1 MADAVAIRFS
11 ADTRAASKGIKDL
24 GKDLQG
30 LEQETDGVSSNM
42 TGAIAL
48 ITGSVVAL
56 GVALVANARD
66 VAALG
71 DEIAKTART
80 AGLGAKQFQIYA
92 FAAERGGVSQQK
104 MTQGLRVLSRN
115 MLEASQGS
123 KQMADRF
130 ANMGIEI
137 QNADGSLRSVDDVLD
152 DVADRVQELG
162 VGTQTTA
169 ELMQVMGR
177 SGADLTNVL
186 LDGEE
191 GLRAMREEAE
201 SLGGILSDELLQAS
215 EEFED
220 SVTNLGAAFQGVRNE
235 LALFVLPALTGLN
248 EKLASTLAG
257 VNSVAD
263 AIQGTEA
270 EGSLGDRFMDAI
282 ENLAEK
288 VGLEDFAGA
297 LRSGRAAERERLRLQ
312 ERAQATPSGAVGGGA
327 GVGVG
332 GGGGR
337 GRAAR
342 PERLTTAG
350 VLNIDPRAVAFTVMM
365 GGSLEDFEAATADVA
380 KMQREMYE
388 EWAAN
393 EEMKT
398 AKAAEEAEK
407 RRRIAMETAEA
418 ESFAA
423 QQAFGA
429 VATFASI
436 AQQAV
441 EDSYAGQTQA
451 GKTAA
456 KALFITAKLA
466 AIAGATVNTALAITN
481 ALANVP
487 APANIAAAVGVG
499 IAGAAEIGV
508 IAATAIQGVAD
519 AGLPPDALRAAG
531 LNQHTV
537 LAVRNDEAV
546 IDPKGTSE
554 ITAMLSLQRRQME
567 MNLMGSAND
576 SRPVVIEMDGRRL
589 TRSLEPHLTR
599 SVEDGSD
606 FRQNVRFAG
615 AL

>member
-42 TGAIAL
+42 TAALAL

-56 GVALVANARD
+56 GAALVANARD

-71 DEIAKTART
+71 DQIAKTART

-123 KQMADRF
+123 RQMADRF

-177 SGADLTNVL
+177 SGAELTNVL
-186 LDGEE
+186 MDGEE

-201 SLGGILSDELLQAS
+201 NLGGIMSGELLRAS
-215 EEFED
+215 EQFED
-220 SVTNLGAAFQGVRNE
+220 SVTNLGAAFQGFRNL
-235 LALFVLPALTGLN
+235 LAEFVLPAMTGLN
-248 EKLASTLAG
+248 QKLAESLAG
-257 VNSVAD
+257 VNSLFD
-263 AIQGTEA
+263 AIRGREA

-288 VGLEDFAGA
+288 VGLEDFAA
-297 LRSGRAAERERLRLQ
+297 ASRSGRAFQRKMLQLQ
-312 ERAQATPSGAVGGGA
+312 EREQATPAGAVSA
-327 GVGVG
+327 GVVVG
-332 GGGGR
+332 GGGRG

-350 VLNIDPRAVAFTVMM
+350 VLNIDPRDVAFTAMM
-365 GGSLEDFEAATADVA
+365 GGSREDFEAATADVA
-380 KMQREMYE
+380 KMQRAMYE